1 MPLTKKQPSIIL
13 VKPQMGENIGSA
25 ARAML
30 NFGLENM
37 RVVAARDGWPS
48 QSAVAT
54 ASGAGRVLDQA
65 RHFSSFHDAVGDCH
79 FVFATT
85 ARGRDLTKP
94 IYDPKKAMKIA
105 FEKITDGQNVGIIFG
120 PERAG
125 LENTE
130 VVRSNALIT
139 VPVNPDFSSIN
150 LAQTVLL
157 LSYEWFL
164 ATDIYEENFSYT
176 RKTSVASILEIEK
189 LSEQYENELEKIG
202 FFFPE
207 EKATSMKSTLRNIWS
222 RLPLTV
228 SDVRAFHGILRHLLK
243 RRDL

>member
-1 MPLTKKQPSIIL
+1 MQLTKKQPSIIL

-85 ARGRDLTKP
+85 ARDRDLTKP
-94 IYDPKKAMKIA
+94 VYDPKKAMKIA
-105 FEKITDGQNVGIIFG
+105 FEKISDGQKVGIIFG

-139 VPVNPDFSSIN
+139 VPVNPNFSSIN

-164 ATDIYEENFSYT
+164 ATDIYEENSSNT

>member
-105 FEKITDGQNVGIIFG
+105 FEKISDGQKVGIVFG

-139 VPVNPDFSSIN
+139 VPVNPNFSSIN

-164 ATDIYEENFSYT
+164 ATDIYEENSSNT
-176 RKTSVASILEIEK
+176 RKTSVASILEIEQ
-189 LSEQYENELEKIG
+189 LSLQYENELEKIG

-228 SDVRAFHGILRHLLK
+228 SDVKAFHGILRHLLK

>member
-1 MPLTKKQPSIIL
+1 MHLTKKQPSIIL

-94 IYDPKKAMKIA
+94 VYDPKKAMKIA
-105 FEKITDGQNVGIIFG
+105 FEKISDGQNVGIIFG

-164 ATDIYEENFSYT
+164 ATDIYEENFSKT

>member
-1 MPLTKKQPSIIL
+1 MHSTKKQPSIIL

-94 IYDPKKAMKIA
+94 VYDPKKAMKIA
-105 FEKITDGQNVGIIFG
+105 FEKISDGQNVGIIFG

-139 VPVNPDFSSIN
+139 VPVNPNFSSIN

-164 ATDIYEENFSYT
+164 AADIYEENLSNN
-176 RKTSVASILEIEK
+176 RKTSVAPILEIEK

-228 SDVRAFHGILRHLLK
+228 SDVKAFHGILRHLLK
-243 RRDL
+243 KRDL

>member
-105 FEKITDGQNVGIIFG
+105 FEKISDGQNVGIIFG

>member
-1 MPLTKKQPSIIL
+1 MLLTKKQPSIIL

-85 ARGRDLTKP
+85 ARGRDLIKP
-94 IYDPKKAMKIA
+94 VYDPKKAMKIA
-105 FEKITDGQNVGIIFG
+105 FEKISDGQNVGIIFG

-164 ATDIYEENFSYT
+164 ASDIYEENFSNT

-222 RLPLTV
+222 RLPLTA

>member
-1 MPLTKKQPSIIL
+1 MHSTKKQPSIIL

-48 QSAVAT
+48 QSAIAT

-94 IYDPKKAMKIA
+94 VYDPKKAMKIA
-105 FEKITDGQNVGIIFG
+105 FEKISDGQNVGIIFG

-139 VPVNPDFSSIN
+139 VPVNPNFSSIN

-164 ATDIYEENFSYT
+164 AADIYEENFSNN
-176 RKTSVASILEIEK
+176 RKTSVAPILEIEK

-243 RRDL
+243 KRDL

>member
-1 MPLTKKQPSIIL
+1 MLLTKKQPSIIL

-94 IYDPKKAMKIA
+94 VYDPKKAMKIA
-105 FEKITDGQNVGIIFG
+105 FEKISDGQNVGIIFG

-139 VPVNPDFSSIN
+139 VPVNPNFSSIN

-164 ATDIYEENFSYT
+164 AADIYEEHFSNT
-176 RKTSVASILEIEK
+176 RKTSVASVLEIEK

-228 SDVRAFHGILRHLLK
+228 SDVRAFHGILRHLIK

>member
-105 FEKITDGQNVGIIFG
+105 FEKISDGQKVGIVFG

-139 VPVNPDFSSIN
+139 VPVNPNFSSIN

-164 ATDIYEENFSYT
+164 ATDIYEENSSNT
-176 RKTSVASILEIEK
+176 RKTSVASILEIEQ
-189 LSEQYENELEKIG
+189 LSLQYENELEKIG

>member
-1 MPLTKKQPSIIL
+1 MHLTKKQPSIIL

-79 FVFATT
+79 FVLATT

-105 FEKITDGQNVGIIFG
+105 FEKISDGQKVGIVFG

-125 LENTE
+125 LENAE

-164 ATDIYEENFSYT
+164 ATDIYEENFSKT

-207 EKATSMKSTLRNIWS
+207 EKATSMKSTFRNIWS
-222 RLPLTV
+222 RLPLTG

>member
-1 MPLTKKQPSIIL
+1 MHSTKKQPSIIL

-65 RHFSSFHDAVGDCH
+65 RHFSSFHDAIGDCH

-94 IYDPKKAMKIA
+94 VYDPKKAMKIA
-105 FEKITDGQNVGIIFG
+105 FEKISDGQNVGIIFG

-139 VPVNPDFSSIN
+139 VPVNPNFSSIN

-164 ATDIYEENFSYT
+164 AADIYEEHFPNT
-176 RKTSVASILEIEK
+176 RKTSVASVLEVEK

>member
-1 MPLTKKQPSIIL
+1 MHSTKKQPSIIL

-65 RHFSSFHDAVGDCH
+65 RHFSSFHDAIGDCH

-94 IYDPKKAMKIA
+94 VYDPKKAMKIA
-105 FEKITDGQNVGIIFG
+105 FEKISDGQNVGIIFG

-139 VPVNPDFSSIN
+139 VPVNPNFSSIN

-164 ATDIYEENFSYT
+164 ATDIYEENSSNT

-189 LSEQYENELEKIG
+189 LSLQYENELEKIG

>member
-1 MPLTKKQPSIIL
+1 MHSTKKQPSIIL

-94 IYDPKKAMKIA
+94 VYDPKKAMKIA
-105 FEKITDGQNVGIIFG
+105 FEKISDGQKVGIIFG

-207 EKATSMKSTLRNIWS
+207 EKASSMKSTLRNIWS

-243 RRDL
+243 RHDL

>member
-1 MPLTKKQPSIIL
+1 MHSTKKQPSIIL

-65 RHFSSFHDAVGDCH
+65 RHFSKFQDAVCDCH
-79 FVFATT
+79 FIFATT

-94 IYDPKKAMKIA
+94 VYDPKKAMKIA
-105 FEKITDGQNVGIIFG
+105 FEKISDGQNVGIIFG

-139 VPVNPDFSSIN
+139 VPVNPNFSSIN

-157 LSYEWFL
+157 ISYEWFL
-164 ATDIYEENFSYT
+164 ATDIYDENFSNN

-189 LSEQYENELEKIG
+189 LSQQYENELEKIG

-207 EKATSMKSTLRNIWS
+207 EKATSMKSSLRNIWS

-243 RRDL
+243 KRDL

>member
-1 MPLTKKQPSIIL
+1 MHSTKKQPSIIL

-79 FVFATT
+79 FIFATT

-94 IYDPKKAMKIA
+94 VYDPKKAMKIA
-105 FEKITDGQNVGIIFG
+105 FEKISDGQNVGIIFG

-139 VPVNPDFSSIN
+139 VPVNPNFSSIN

-164 ATDIYEENFSYT
+164 ATDIYEENFSNN
-176 RKTSVASILEIEK
+176 RKTSVASNLEIEK
-189 LSEQYENELEKIG
+189 LSQQYENELEKIG

>member
-1 MPLTKKQPSIIL
+1 MHSTKKQPSIIL

-94 IYDPKKAMKIA
+94 VYDPKKAMKIA
-105 FEKITDGQNVGIIFG
+105 FEKISDGQNVGIIFG

-125 LENTE
+125 LENKE

-139 VPVNPDFSSIN
+139 VPVNPNFSSIN

-164 ATDIYEENFSYT
+164 AADIYEENFSNI
-176 RKTSVASILEIEK
+176 RKTSVAPILEIEK

>member
-1 MPLTKKQPSIIL
+1 MPLIKKQPSIIL

-105 FEKITDGQNVGIIFG
+105 FEKISDGQKVGIVFG

-164 ATDIYEENFSYT
+164 ATDIYEENSSNT
-176 RKTSVASILEIEK
+176 RKTSVASILEIEQ
-189 LSEQYENELEKIG
+189 LSLQYENELEKIG

-228 SDVRAFHGILRHLLK
+228 SDVKAFHGILRHLLK

>member
-1 MPLTKKQPSIIL
+1 MHSTKKQPSIIL

-94 IYDPKKAMKIA
+94 VYDPKKAMKIA
-105 FEKITDGQNVGIIFG
+105 FEKISDGQKVGIVFG

-139 VPVNPDFSSIN
+139 VPVNPNFSSIN

-164 ATDIYEENFSYT
+164 AADIYEENLSNN
-176 RKTSVASILEIEK
+176 RKTSVAPILEIEK

>member
-1 MPLTKKQPSIIL
+1 MHSTKKQPSIIL

-85 ARGRDLTKP
+85 ARCRDLAKP
-94 IYDPKKAMKIA
+94 VYDPKKAMKIA
-105 FEKITDGQNVGIIFG
+105 FEKISDGQNVGIIFG

-139 VPVNPDFSSIN
+139 VPVNPNFSSIN

-164 ATDIYEENFSYT
+164 AADIYEKNFSNT

-189 LSEQYENELEKIG
+189 LSDQYENELEKIG

-243 RRDL
+243 RRNL

>member
-1 MPLTKKQPSIIL
+1 MHSSKKQPSIIL

-94 IYDPKKAMKIA
+94 VYDPKKAMKIA
-105 FEKITDGQNVGIIFG
+105 FEKISDGQKVGIIFG

-164 ATDIYEENFSYT
+164 ATDIYEENFSNT

>member
-1 MPLTKKQPSIIL
+1 MHSTKKQPSIIL

-94 IYDPKKAMKIA
+94 VYDPKKAMKIA
-105 FEKITDGQNVGIIFG
+105 FEKISDGQNVGIIFG

-139 VPVNPDFSSIN
+139 VPVNPNFSSIN

-164 ATDIYEENFSYT
+164 AADIYEENLSNT
-176 RKTSVASILEIEK
+176 RKTSVAPILEIEK

>member
-1 MPLTKKQPSIIL
+1 MHSTKKQPSIIL

-65 RHFSSFHDAVGDCH
+65 RHFSSFHDAIADCH

-94 IYDPKKAMKIA
+94 VYDPKKAMKIA
-105 FEKITDGQNVGIIFG
+105 FEKISDGQNVGIIFG

-125 LENTE
+125 LENKE

-139 VPVNPDFSSIN
+139 VPVNPNFSSIN

-164 ATDIYEENFSYT
+164 AVDIYEENFSNN
-176 RKTSVASILEIEK
+176 RKTSVAPILEIEK

>member
-1 MPLTKKQPSIIL
+1 MHSSKKQPSIIL

-65 RHFSSFHDAVGDCH
+65 RHFSSFHDAVGD
-79 FVFATT
+79 FNFIFATT

-94 IYDPKKAMKIA
+94 VYDPKKAMKIA

-139 VPVNPDFSSIN
+139 VPVNPNFSSIN

-164 ATDIYEENFSYT
+164 ATDIYDENSSNT
-176 RKTSVASILEIEK
+176 RKTSVASILEIEQ
-189 LSEQYENELEKIG
+189 LSLQYENELEKIG

-243 RRDL
+243 KRDL

>member
-1 MPLTKKQPSIIL
+1 MHSSKKQPSIIL

-65 RHFSSFHDAVGDCH
+65 RHFSSFHDAVGD
-79 FVFATT
+79 FNFIFATT

-94 IYDPKKAMKIA
+94 VYDPKKAMKIA

-139 VPVNPDFSSIN
+139 VPVNPNFSSIN

-164 ATDIYEENFSYT
+164 ATDIYEENSSNT
-176 RKTSVASILEIEK
+176 RKTSVASILEIEQ
-189 LSEQYENELEKIG
+189 LSLQYENELEKIG

>member
-1 MPLTKKQPSIIL
+1 MHSTKKQPSIIL

-65 RHFSSFHDAVGDCH
+65 RHFSSFHDAVGDCN
-79 FVFATT
+79 FIFATT

-94 IYDPKKAMKIA
+94 VYDPKKAMKIA
-105 FEKITDGQNVGIIFG
+105 FEKISDGQNVGIIFG

-139 VPVNPDFSSIN
+139 VPVNPNFSSIN

-164 ATDIYEENFSYT
+164 AADIYEENLSNN
-176 RKTSVASILEIEK
+176 RKTRVAPILEIEK

>member
-1 MPLTKKQPSIIL
+1 MHSTKKQPSIIL

-65 RHFSSFHDAVGDCH
+65 RHFSSFYDAVGDCH

-85 ARGRDLTKP
+85 ARGRDLAKP
-94 IYDPKKAMKIA
+94 VYDPKKAMKIA
-105 FEKITDGQNVGIIFG
+105 FEKISDGQNVGIIFG

-125 LENTE
+125 LENKE
-130 VVRSNALIT
+130 VVCSNALIT
-139 VPVNPDFSSIN
+139 VPVNPNFSSIN

-164 ATDIYEENFSYT
+164 AADIYEENFSNT
-176 RKTSVASILEIEK
+176 RKTSVAPILEIEK

-228 SDVRAFHGILRHLLK
+228 SDVRAFHGILRHLLT

>member
-1 MPLTKKQPSIIL
+1 MHSTKKQPSIIL

-94 IYDPKKAMKIA
+94 TYHPKKAMKIA
-105 FEKITDGQNVGIIFG
+105 FEKISDGQNVGIIFG

-139 VPVNPDFSSIN
+139 VPVNPNFSSIN

-164 ATDIYEENFSYT
+164 AADIYEENLSNT
-176 RKTSVASILEIEK
+176 RKTSVAPILEIEK

>member
-1 MPLTKKQPSIIL
+1 MHSTKKQPSIIL

-94 IYDPKKAMKIA
+94 VYDPKKAMKIA
-105 FEKITDGQNVGIIFG
+105 FEKISDGQNVGIIFG

-139 VPVNPDFSSIN
+139 VPVNPNFSSIN

-164 ATDIYEENFSYT
+164 ATNIYKENFSNN
-176 RKTSVASILEIEK
+176 RKTSIASILEIEK
-189 LSEQYENELEKIG
+189 LSQQYENELEKIG

-207 EKATSMKSTLRNIWS
+207 EKATSMKLTLRNIWS

>member
-1 MPLTKKQPSIIL
+1 MHSTKKQPLIIL

-65 RHFSSFHDAVGDCH
+65 RHFSSFHDAIGDCH

-94 IYDPKKAMKIA
+94 VYDPKKAMKIA
-105 FEKITDGQNVGIIFG
+105 FEKISDGQNVGIIFG

-139 VPVNPDFSSIN
+139 VPVNPNFSSIN

-164 ATDIYEENFSYT
+164 AVDIYEENFSNT
-176 RKTSVASILEIEK
+176 RKTSVAPILEIEK

>member
-65 RHFSSFHDAVGDCH
+65 RHFSSFRDAVGDCH

-105 FEKITDGQNVGIIFG
+105 FEKISDGQKVGIVFG

-164 ATDIYEENFSYT
+164 ATDIYEENFSNT

>member
-1 MPLTKKQPSIIL
+1 MHSTKKQPLIIL

-65 RHFSSFHDAVGDCH
+65 RHFSSFHDAIGDCH

-94 IYDPKKAMKIA
+94 VYDPKNAMKIA
-105 FEKITDGQNVGIIFG
+105 FEKISDGQNVGIIFG

-125 LENTE
+125 LENKE

-139 VPVNPDFSSIN
+139 VPVNPNFSSIN

-164 ATDIYEENFSYT
+164 AVDIYEENFSNT
-176 RKTSVASILEIEK
+176 RKTSVAPILEIEK

>member
-1 MPLTKKQPSIIL
+1 MHSTKKQPSIIL

-94 IYDPKKAMKIA
+94 TYHPKKAMKIA
-105 FEKITDGQNVGIIFG
+105 FEKISDGQNVGIIFG

-139 VPVNPDFSSIN
+139 VPVNPNFSSIN

-164 ATDIYEENFSYT
+164 AADIYEENLSNN
-176 RKTSVASILEIEK
+176 RKTSVAPILEIEK

>member
-1 MPLTKKQPSIIL
+1 MHASNKQPAIIL

-37 RVVAARDGWPS
+37 RIVAARDGWPS

-54 ASGAGRVLDQA
+54 ASGAGRILDHA
-65 RHFSSFHDAVGDCH
+65 RHFSVFNDAVSDCH
-79 FVFATT
+79 YVFATT
-85 ARGRDLTKP
+85 ARNRDITKP
-94 IYDPKKAMKIA
+94 VYGPKEAMLIA
-105 FEKITDGQNVGIIFG
+105 SEKISEGENVGIIFG

-125 LENTE
+125 LENKE

-139 VPVNPDFSSIN
+139 VPVNPNFSSIN
-150 LAQTVLL
+150 LAQSVLL

-164 ATDIYEENFSYT
+164 AQHSQGENFSYEK
-176 RKTSVASILEIEK
+176 KTEMASMMEIEK
-189 LSEQYENELEKIG
+189 LSQQYETELDQIG

-207 EKATSMKSTLRNIWS
+207 EKAISMKSSLRNIWS

-228 SDVRAFHGILRHLLK
+228 SDVRAFYGILRHLLK
-243 RRDL
+243 SRNL

>member
-1 MPLTKKQPSIIL
+1 MHSSKKQPSIIL

-65 RHFSSFHDAVGDCH
+65 RHFSSFHDAVGDCN
-79 FVFATT
+79 FIFATT

-94 IYDPKKAMKIA
+94 VYDPKKAMKIA
-105 FEKITDGQNVGIIFG
+105 FEKISDGQKVGIVFG

-164 ATDIYEENFSYT
+164 ATDIYEENFSNT

>member
-1 MPLTKKQPSIIL
+1 MHSTKKQPSIIL

-79 FVFATT
+79 FIFATT

-94 IYDPKKAMKIA
+94 VYDPKKAMKIA
-105 FEKITDGQNVGIIFG
+105 FEKISDGQNVGIIFG

-139 VPVNPDFSSIN
+139 VPVNPNFSSIN

-164 ATDIYEENFSYT
+164 AADIYEENFSNT
-176 RKTSVASILEIEK
+176 RKTSVASILEIEQ
-189 LSEQYENELEKIG
+189 LSLQYENELEKIG

>member
-1 MPLTKKQPSIIL
+1 MHSSKKQPSIIL

-65 RHFSSFHDAVGDCH
+65 RHFSNFHDAISDCH
-79 FVFATT
+79 FIFATT
-85 ARGRDLTKP
+85 ARGRDLTKTV
-94 IYDPKKAMKIA
+94 YDPKRAMKIA
-105 FEKITDGQNVGIIFG
+105 FEKISDGQNVGIIFG

-125 LENTE
+125 LENKE

-139 VPVNPDFSSIN
+139 VPVNPNFSSIN

-164 ATDIYEENFSYT
+164 AADIYEENFSNT
-176 RKTSVASILEIEK
+176 RKTSVAPILEIEK

-222 RLPLTV
+222 RLPLTA

>member
-1 MPLTKKQPSIIL
+1 MHSTKKQPSIIL

-65 RHFSSFHDAVGDCH
+65 RHFSSFHDAIGDCH

-94 IYDPKKAMKIA
+94 VYDPKKAMKIA
-105 FEKITDGQNVGIIFG
+105 FEKISDGQNVGIIFG

-139 VPVNPDFSSIN
+139 VPVNPNFSSIN

-164 ATDIYEENFSYT
+164 AADIYEENFSNT
-176 RKTSVASILEIEK
+176 RKTSVAPILEIEK

>member
-1 MPLTKKQPSIIL
+1 MHSSKKQPSIIL

-105 FEKITDGQNVGIIFG
+105 FEKISDGQKVGIVFG

-139 VPVNPDFSSIN
+139 VPVNPNFSSIN

-164 ATDIYEENFSYT
+164 ATDIYEENFSNT

>member
-1 MPLTKKQPSIIL
+1 MHSTKKQPSIIL

-105 FEKITDGQNVGIIFG
+105 FEKISDGQKVGIVFG

-139 VPVNPDFSSIN
+139 VPVNPNFSSIN

-164 ATDIYEENFSYT
+164 AADIYEENFSNT

>member
-1 MPLTKKQPSIIL
+1 MHSTKKQPSIIL

-79 FVFATT
+79 FIFATT

-94 IYDPKKAMKIA
+94 VYDPKKAMKIA
-105 FEKITDGQNVGIIFG
+105 FEKISDGQNVGIIFG

-139 VPVNPDFSSIN
+139 VPVNPNFSSIN

-164 ATDIYEENFSYT
+164 AADIYEENFSNT